1 MERPPAGE
9 QTSARSALMRMLVGN
24 QVQQAVHVAARLQ
37 IADLLA
43 AGAKSGAE
51 LAEIAGV
58 DESALRRLL
67 RALASFGVFAETESG
82 AFELTPAAGLLR
94 RDAPGSLR
102 PFALWSGGDRYAAF
116 GALEYSVRT
125 GRPAFEQVT
134 GSEFWEYLERDA
146 EAGAIFDA
154 MMSSNTAPLG
164 PIVAACDF
172 GGADT
177 IVDVGGGRGEL
188 LAAVL
193 RAHPGMFGILAD
205 KPRAIAGARKVFE
218 DAGVSDRCG
227 TISADIMRAVP
238 DGARAYLM
246 KSVVHGLDDDAAV
259 RLLGNCR
266 RAIHEEGKLLLIEFV
281 LPPGNEPFPGKLMD
295 LLMLIGCR
303 GRERSAEEFRLLLRR
318 ANFRMGDIAPTRYG
332 YSIIEARPVS

>member
-1 MERPPAGE
+1 MSVE
-9 QTSARSALMRMLVGN
+9 QQPSPRSTMMRLLVGN
-24 QVQQAVHVAARLQ
+24 QVQQAIHVATTLG

-43 AGAKSGAE
+43 EGGRRVPALADATGADPTS
-51 LAEIAGV
+51 
-58 DESALRRLL
+58 LRRLL
-67 RALASFGVFAETESG
+67 RALASFGVFAEEPDGT
-82 AFELTPAAGLLR
+82 FTLTPSAALLR
-94 RDAPGSLR
+94 RDAPGSLYA
-102 PFALWSGGDRYAAF
+102 FALWSGGDRYAAF

-134 GSEFWEYLERDA
+134 GLEFWDYLERNA

-193 RAHPGMFGILAD
+193 RAHPAMRGILAD
-205 KPRAIAGARKVFE
+205 KSRAIAGARQVLAE
-218 DAGVSDRCG
+218 AGVADRCG
-227 TISADIMRAVP
+227 TICADIMRVVP
-238 DGARAYLM
+238 AGARAYLM
-246 KSVVHGLDDDAAV
+246 KSVVHGLDDAAAA

-266 RAIHEEGKLLLIEFV
+266 RAIHESGKLLLIEFV

-303 GRERSAEEFRLLLRR
+303 GRERTAEEFHLLLRR
-318 ANFRMGDIAPTRYG
+318 ANFTIGAIAPTRYG
-332 YSIIEARPVS
+332 YSIIEATPAS